1 MNKDYD
7 TVETHSL
14 SEENINLRSEEVQEI
29 LGRPPRW
36 IVRVGISIIFVVVT
50 GLFVG
55 SYFFKYPDILSATIT
70 VTTENLPA
78 GVMSMTTGKIDTLA
92 VTEKQ
97 PVKEGDL
104 LAVILNTA
112 KFEDVMWVKRTLDE
126 VDTISVETCHGEY
139 LQTNTLQRNT
149 EVAHAQSLQ
158 LGDVQSAYTA
168 YDIALTDYR
177 HFVKTDYHNR
187 KIKVIR
193 KQITAQKSLLQ
204 KTINQLQISGK
215 QLSTAQKLFSMDS
228 SLYSKGMLSLAD
240 YQSARGAFLQQQSY
254 FESAK
259 MSVDNQQMSILQSE
273 QSIFDLE
280 QQRIDEE
287 QRLVTALASARE
299 QLSAQIRQWEQAY
312 LLVAPCDGIV
322 TFTKYWQKNQNVNA
336 GEVLVTVVPD
346 GDTQVVGKILLP
358 QQGAGKVKLGQT
370 VNVKLDNFPYLEYGL
385 VKVNIRNISLVPVQ
399 VDENTKAYM
408 LEVEFPAKLIT
419 TYGKELTFSQE
430 MTGTA
435 EIITDDLRLLD
446 KFLNPIKAVIKK

>member
-1 MNKDYD
+1 MSNDIDIKGN
-7 TVETHSL
+7 HSL
-14 SEENINLRSEEVQEI
+14 PEDNLNLRSEEVQEI

-36 IVRVGISIIFVVVT
+36 IVRVGISIIFVVVA

-55 SYFFKYPDILSATIT
+55 SYFLKYPDILPAPIT

-78 GVMSMTTGKIDTLA
+78 GVMAMTTGKIDTIA

-97 PVKEGDL
+97 TVKEGEL
-104 LAVILNTA
+104 LAVVRNPA
-112 KFEDVMWVKRTLDE
+112 KLEDVMTVKQMLEGADT
-126 VDTISVETCHGEY
+126 VDVETQNFAS
-139 LQTNTLQRNT
+139 LQTGHT
-149 EVAHAQSLQ
+149 ASLQ
-158 LGDVQSAYTA
+158 LGDLQSAYTA
-168 YDIALTDYR
+168 FDNALTDYR

-187 KIKVIR
+187 KIAVIR
-193 KQITAQKSLLQ
+193 KQIAAQKNLLQ
-204 KTINQLQISGK
+204 KTVNQLNINRK
-215 QLSTAQKLFSMDS
+215 QLATAQKLFEIDS
-228 SLYSKGMLSLAD
+228 TLYSKSAISLVD
-240 YQSARGAFLQQQSY
+240 YQSARNTLLQQLSSL
-254 FESAK
+254 ESSK

-287 QRLVTALASARE
+287 QQLTSALTSAKE
-299 QLSAQIRQWEQAY
+299 QLAAQIRQWEQTY
-312 LLVAPCDGIV
+312 LLVAPCDGKV

-358 QQGAGKVKLGQT
+358 QQGAGKVKVGQT
-370 VNVKLDNFPYLEYGL
+370 VNVKLDNFPYLEYGM
-385 VKVNIRNISLVPVQ
+385 VKVCIRNISMVPVQ

-408 LEVEFPAKLIT
+408 LEVEFPENLVT

-435 EIITDDLRLLD
+435 EIITEDLRLLD
-446 KFLNPIKAVIKK
+446 KFINPIRAVIKK

>member
-1 MNKDYD
+1 M
-7 TVETHSL
+7 
-14 SEENINLRSEEVQEI
+14 ENIAYDIIENQSPKEDNLRSEEVQEI

-36 IVRVGISIIFVVVT
+36 IVRVGISIIFVVVA
-50 GLFVG
+50 GLFMG

-78 GVMSMTTGKIDTLA
+78 GVMAMTTGKIDTIA
-92 VTEKQ
+92 VAEKQ
-97 PVKEGDL
+97 TIREGDL
-104 LAVILNTA
+104 LAIVRNPA
-112 KFEDVMWVKRTLDE
+112 KYKDVMWVKRMLDGA
-126 VDTISVETCHGEY
+126 DTVAVETWCTASLRH
-139 LQTNTLQRNT
+139 T
-149 EVAHAQSLQ
+149 ASLQ

-204 KTINQLQISGK
+204 KTVNQLQISRQ
-215 QLSTAQKLFSMDS
+215 QLSAAQKLFAMDS
-228 SLYSKGMLSLAD
+228 ALYSKGMLSLAE
-240 YQSARGAFLQQQSY
+240 YQSARSVFLQQQSS
-254 FESAK
+254 FESAR
-259 MSVDNQQMSILQSE
+259 MSVDNQQMSILLSE

-287 QRLVTALASARE
+287 QRLTTALASARE
-299 QLSAQIRQWEQAY
+299 QLSAQIRLWEQSY
-312 LLVAPCDGIV
+312 LLVAPCNGIV
-322 TFTKYWQKNQNVNA
+322 TFTKYWQENQNVNA

-358 QQGAGKVKLGQT
+358 QQGAGKVKVGQT
-370 VNVKLDNFPYLEYGL
+370 VNVKFDNFPYLEYGL
-385 VKVNIRNISLVPVQ
+385 VKVSIRNISLVPVQ
-399 VDENTKAYM
+399 VNESTKAYM
-408 LEVEFPAKLIT
+408 LEVEFPDKLVT
-419 TYGKELTFSQE
+419 TYGRELTFSQE

>member
-97 PVKEGDL
+97 LVKEGDL

-112 KFEDVMWVKRTLDE
+112 KFEDVMWVKRMLDGA
-126 VDTISVETCHGEY
+126 DTVAVET
-139 LQTNTLQRNT
+139 QNS
-149 EVAHAQSLQ
+149 ASLQ

-193 KQITAQKSLLQ
+193 KQITAQKNLLQ

-240 YQSARGAFLQQQSY
+240 YQSARGAFLQQQSS

-408 LEVEFPAKLIT
+408 LEVEFPAKLVT

>member
-1 MNKDYD
+1 M
-7 TVETHSL
+7 
-14 SEENINLRSEEVQEI
+14 ENIAYDIIENQSPKEDNLNLRSEEVQEI

-36 IVRVGISIIFVVVT
+36 IVRVGISIIFVVVA

-55 SYFFKYPDILSATIT
+55 SYFLKYPDILPATIT

-78 GVMSMTTGKIDTLA
+78 GVMAMITGKIDTLA

-97 PVKEGDL
+97 TVKEGEL
-104 LAVILNTA
+104 LAVIRNTA
-112 KFEDVMWVKRTLDE
+112 KLEDVMAVKRMLERTDTL
-126 VDTISVETCHGEY
+126 VAETQCI
-139 LQTNTLQRNT
+139 
-149 EVAHAQSLQ
+149 ASLQ
-158 LGDVQSAYTA
+158 LGDVQSAFA
-168 YDIALTDYR
+168 AFDNALADYR
-177 HFVKTDYHNR
+177 HFVETDYHNR

-193 KQITAQKSLLQ
+193 KQIAAQKSLLQ
-204 KTINQLQISGK
+204 KTVNQMKIGEK
-215 QLSTAQKLFSMDS
+215 QLLAAQKLFAMDS
-228 SLYSKGMLSLAD
+228 TLYGKGMLSLAD
-240 YQSARGAFLQQQSY
+240 YQSARGAFLQQQSS

-273 QSIFDLE
+273 QNIFDLE

-287 QRLVTALASARE
+287 QKLTSALSSAKE
-299 QLSAQIRQWEQAY
+299 QLLAQIRQWEQSY

-346 GDTQVVGKILLP
+346 GDMQVVGKILLP
-358 QQGAGKVKLGQT
+358 QQGAGKVKVGQT
-370 VNVKLDNFPYLEYGL
+370 VNVKFDNFPYLEYGL
-385 VKVNIRNISLVPVQ
+385 VKVSIRNISLVPVQ
-399 VDENTKAYM
+399 VDERTKAYM
-408 LEVEFPAKLIT
+408 LEVEFPDKLVT
-419 TYGKELTFSQE
+419 TYGKELVFSQE